1 MKNFSKLI
9 LSILLMLI
17 IAQNGSCK
25 KDSPE
30 PKVVAG
36 FTYKWN
42 TTDYKIVSFTSTS
55 ENYKSLSWNFGDN
68 SAISA
73 EINPVHIF
81 PDAGVYTVTLTAT
94 SPGGVTDSYNQNIT
108 VNSPDPEVIASF
120 TYVVD
125 DADYLKV
132 LFTSTAQNYATL
144 AWNFGDNSAISTEIN
159 PVHIFPAIGAYTVVL
174 TATSTEG
181 DTDIYSK
188 EIVVADPNGE
198 IGKAMVWLTKGNKTK
213 LFSKEADLSIMPTNT
228 TTYPLISV
236 DTATKFQEIE
246 GFGAALTGSSA
257 YLLNQKLDATARTA
271 ALNDLFSP
279 EEGIGISYLR
289 LTMGASD
296 FSLSDFTYDD
306 MPAGQTDYSL
316 ENFSLGNDQVD
327 VIPVLKEI
335 VQISPAINLMG
346 SPWSP
351 PAWMKTNGNLK
362 GGKLKPVCYDVYAD
376 YFVKY
381 IRQLQN
387 EGITISAVTPQN
399 EPLFYTAG
407 YPCMEMQP
415 ADQLSF
421 IKSSLGP
428 KFAAAGLS
436 TKIIIYDHNW
446 DNTNYAISIL
456 NDPGARAF
464 IAGSAFHAYAGEVS
478 AMTTVHNAHPD
489 KGLYFTEIS
498 GGAWANDFAGNLM
511 WNMKNIFIG
520 TTENW
525 SKTALLWNL
534 ALDQNHGPTNNG
546 CADCRGVITINN
558 SSGNITKN
566 EEYYSI
572 AHFSK
577 YVRPGAVRISTVVPQ
592 SLSNTGVVAFQ
603 NLDGTKAMVISNY
616 SNETKTFSIKQG
628 IRNFS
633 YSLSGQSVVTLV
645 W

>member
-9 LSILLMLI
+9 LSVFLLLI
-17 IAQNGSCK
+17 VAQNGSCK

-36 FTYKWN
+36 FTFLWN

-68 SAISA
+68 SAIST
-73 EINPVHIF
+73 ETNPVHIF
-81 PDAGVYTVTLTAT
+81 PAAGVYTVTLTAT
-94 SPGGVTDSYNQNIT
+94 SPGGVTDSFSEDVT

-125 DADYLKV
+125 GADYLKV
-132 LFTSTAQNYATL
+132 SFTSTAQNFETL
-144 AWNFGDNSAISTEIN
+144 VWNFGDNSSVSTEIN
-159 PVHIFPAIGAYTVVL
+159 PVHIFPVIGVYTVVL

-181 DTDIYSK
+181 DTDVYSK
-188 EIVVADPNGE
+188 EIVVADPDGE

-228 TTYPLISV
+228 TTYPVISV

-257 YLLNQKLDATARTA
+257 YLFNQKLDATARAA
-271 ALNDLFSP
+271 ALNDLFDPS
-279 EEGIGISYLR
+279 EGIGISYLR
-289 LTMGASD
+289 LSIGASD
-296 FSLSDFTYDD
+296 FSLSEYSYDD
-306 MPAGQTDYSL
+306 MPAGQTDYLL
-316 ENFSLGNDQVD
+316 EHFSLQNDQAD

-335 VQISPAINLMG
+335 LQISPEISILG

-351 PAWMKTNGNLK
+351 PAWMKTNGNMR
-362 GGKLKPVCYDVYAD
+362 GGKLKTVCYEVYAD

-381 IRQLQN
+381 IQAMQT
-387 EGITISAVTPQN
+387 EGINIAAITIQN
-399 EPLFYTAG
+399 EPLFYTAD

-415 ADQLSF
+415 AEQMNF
-421 IKSSLGP
+421 IKNNLGP
-428 KFAAAGLS
+428 KFQNAGIS

-456 NDPGARAF
+456 NDQTARSF
-464 IAGSAFHAYAGEVS
+464 IAGSAFHAYAGDVS

-489 KGLYFTEIS
+489 KDLYFTEIS
-498 GGAWANDFAGNLM
+498 GGTWATDFAGNLM
-511 WNMKNIFIG
+511 WNMQNIFIG
-520 TTENW
+520 TTLNW
-525 SKTALLWNL
+525 SKSALLWNL
-534 ALDQNHGPTNNG
+534 ALDQNGAPHSGNSST
-546 CADCRGVITINN
+546 CRGVFTINN
-558 SSGNITKN
+558 ASSQITKN

-577 YVRPGAVRISTVVPQ
+577 YVRPGAIRVSTVVPQ
-592 SLSNTGVVAFQ
+592 SLPNTGVVAFQ
-603 NLDGTKAMVISNY
+603 NPDGTKAMVISNY
-616 SNETKTFSIKQG
+616 SNETKTFSVKQG